1 MAYLQFYDTIT
12 TSKHVH
18 FVHSTGGVSQM
29 IALTKN
35 ILTDLCQDSGW
46 HVLHIPPSE
55 FGPWTGIRLYYPGC
69 QVVSNLL
76 YIVESSALPSAE
88 ELPEEMQLCVL
99 GAQLPS
105 ELRNR
110 ACHVEA
116 DCGLIPF
123 YTAVQQYLD
132 RLYQWDQKLS
142 DLLLGSGS
150 LQEILDCSNPILR
163 NPCMFLDD
171 HFTLMAFSG
180 KLTEE
185 DNPLFYE
192 TVQLGRS
199 PNRLFETLLAMP
211 PQARL
216 NYLPRDNVI
225 VTNMLSGQ
233 GELIS
238 NCLVD
243 GIPVLR
249 FFMACTITDG
259 NGLRDLVAHLMSRI
273 RSSPGIRDWAKR
285 SSGDYDILFSRLIDS
300 PEEATSQETI
310 TSLGLNRYNIF
321 RVAAIDFGSQVVERS
336 AILAK
341 LRVLCPRIRFFVYND
356 RSYALLGGIQKDAEE
371 SPLLAMERLLFHY
384 LGDLSANYGL
394 SNEFT
399 ELSALGA
406 ACSQAE
412 YTLDYAFQHPVSGDE
427 QRSVGYPDVM
437 LDHMVSHFFN
447 AFPFDIYCPSAFR
460 AILEDSRSNSAV
472 DNTQLLYNYLA
483 NQCNATSTARQ
494 LHMHRNNVI
503 YRITRLQERYHLDL
517 DDYIQRTLLLMC
529 CIAANQRNHQ

>member
-1 MAYLQFYDTIT
+1 
-12 TSKHVH
+12 
-18 FVHSTGGVSQM
+18 M

-35 ILTDLCQDSGW
+35 ILTDLCQNSGW
-46 HVLHIPPSE
+46 QVHHIPLSE
-55 FGPWTGIRLYYPGC
+55 FGPWTGIRLYFPEC
-69 QVVSNLL
+69 QIEPNLL
-76 YIVESSALPSAE
+76 YVIDRSALPPVE
-88 ELPEEMQLCVL
+88 ELPEEMSLCVL
-99 GAQLPS
+99 GADIPS
-105 ELRNR
+105 ELGNR
-110 ACHVEA
+110 ACTVEA
-116 DCGLIPF
+116 DCSLLPF
-123 YTAVQQYLD
+123 YTALQQYMD
-132 RLYQWDQKLS
+132 RLHQWDQKLS
-142 DLLLGSGS
+142 ELLLGSGS
-150 LQEILDCSNPILR
+150 LQEILDCSNPILH

-180 KLTEE
+180 KLTAE

-259 NGLRDLVAHLMSRI
+259 DGLRDLVSHLMSRI
-273 RSSPGIRDWAKR
+273 RTSPGIRDWAKR

-300 PEEATSQETI
+300 PAEAVSQETI

-321 RVAAIDFGSQVVERS
+321 CVSAIDFGSQVAERS

-341 LRVLCPRIRFFVYND
+341 LRLLCPRIRFFVYND

-371 SPLLAMERLLFHY
+371 GPLLAMERLLFHY
-384 LGDLSANYGL
+384 LNDLSASYGL

-399 ELSALGA
+399 DLSALGN

-412 YTLDYAFQHPVSGDE
+412 YTLDYTFQHPVSEGD
-427 QRSVGYPDVM
+427 QHPVSYPDVM
-437 LDHMVSHFFN
+437 LNHMVGHFFGS
-447 AFPFDIYCPSAFR
+447 FPFDIYCPATFR
-460 AILEDSRSNSAV
+460 SILEDNRSSSAV
-472 DNTQLLYNYLA
+472 DNTQLLYTYLA

-503 YRITRLQERYHLDL
+503 YRIARLQERYNLDL
-517 DDYIQRTLLLMC
+517 EDYIQRTLLLMC